1 MNNSLI
7 LFINAFLSYLLLF
20 ILIAALVVIACV
32 LGAKWRKS
40 KDQKLAATQDDALEQ
55 SVSGSENG

>member
-20 ILIAALVVIACV
+20 ILIAALVAIACV

-40 KDQKLAATQDDALEQ
+40 KDKKLAATQDDALEQ